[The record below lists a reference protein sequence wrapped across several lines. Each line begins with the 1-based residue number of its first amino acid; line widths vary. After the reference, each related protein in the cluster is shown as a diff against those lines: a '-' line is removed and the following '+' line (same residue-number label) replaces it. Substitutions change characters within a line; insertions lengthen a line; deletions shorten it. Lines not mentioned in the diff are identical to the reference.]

1 MIRKTALAF
10 VALLAMSMADT
21 APARADV
28 DITINLGYGGFY
40 GRNISCRTGHR
51 IVERRFNAV
60 RTVECRGKTYRYTG
74 RRNGKWYIIHV
85 SSYSGRIVNVRRW
98 YR

>member
-1 MIRKTALAF
+1 MIRKAFIALAF
-10 VALLAMSMADT
+10 GLLVAAPS

-40 GRNISCRTGHR
+40 GRNISCYTGAR
-51 IVERRFNAV
+51 IVDRRFNDV
-60 RTVECRGKTYRYTG
+60 VMRNCRGRYFDYTG
-74 RRNGKWYIIHV
+74 RRNGKWYFIQV
-85 SSYSGRIVNVRRW
+85 NSSTGRIASVRRW

>member
-1 MIRKTALAF
+1 M
-10 VALLAMSMADT
+10 
-21 APARADV
+21 
-28 DITINLGYGGFY
+28 
-40 GRNISCRTGHR
+40 
-51 IVERRFNAV
+51 ERRFNAV